1 MRRSTKVI
9 LLSVLLVLAGLYHM
23 THLPDLTEP
32 PRQSQG
38 ALWLAGEA
46 SAWQRSSRRSSLDLC
61 LGDDVCVTPALQ
73 VTQPWTIH
81 IVPCQGVKGWR
92 FRSLMLDGFRQHPAV
107 AVSDNA
113 DVAFWIPTCAPKLQV
128 NATKLVVLEESD
140 KPGFWPQVKRFR
152 DVLYFKRSWV
162 DKTNGTHV
170 GGRAPA
176 NEDRDRI
183 TFLPLVYS
191 LWDNYTAGFTVVAR
205 RPLAVACTV
214 RTHAVVQPART
225 RVVSWLNEELG
236 NRTDVFVGDTGGHRK
251 KVDQPYFD
259 VMRSA
264 RIVVTCH
271 PSNWDGDFRLFEA
284 LASGALVFTDE
295 LHTPMPFPLR
305 DGVHLVVYDSHDRR
319 DFLAKL
325 RYYMEHSDVA
335 AKIAVNGLAFA
346 LTYHRPVSRVDY
358 ILRSLHEHLVHTGP
372 RLEYVE
378 TGFQVLLR
386 PGDHELHRTTTRPPV

>member
-1 MRRSTKVI
+1 MKLVG
-9 LLSVLLVLAGLYHM
+9 LGLCLVLLACYM

-32 PRQSQG
+32 PRQSQS

-46 SAWQRSSRRSSLDLC
+46 SAWQSFKTSRQSSLDLC
-61 LGDDVCVTPALQ
+61 FMDVCVAPALQ
-73 VTQPWTIH
+73 VTQPWTID

-92 FRSLMLDGFRQHPAV
+92 FRSLMFDGFHQHPAV
-107 AVSDNA
+107 TEGAGVT
-113 DVAFWIPTCAPKLQV
+113 FWIPTCAPKLQS
-128 NATKLVVLEESD
+128 NATTLVVLEESD
-140 KPGFWPQVKRFR
+140 KPGFWPQVKRFQ

-162 DKTNGTHV
+162 EKSNGSHV
-170 GGRAPA
+170 GGRAAA
-176 NEDRDRI
+176 NNDRDRI
-183 TFLPLVYS
+183 TFLPFVYS
-191 LWDNYTAGFTVVAR
+191 LWDNYTTGFVIGAR

-214 RTHAVVQPART
+214 RTHARVQPART

-251 KVDQPYFD
+251 KVDKTYFD

-271 PSNWDGDFRLFEA
+271 PSDWDGDFRLFEA

-305 DGVHLVVYDSHDRR
+305 DGVHVVVYDSRDKQ

-358 ILRSLHEHLVHTGP
+358 ILRSLHEHLFAPSSDYT
-372 RLEYVE
+372 E
-378 TGFQVLLR
+378 TGFQILR
-386 PGDHELHRTTTRPPV
+386 AAGDHELHRSAATPL